1 MGLDVEQVRRSSALF
16 LLKLKE
22 QRRTSQVAIDNI
34 VEGCKGLFTQTIDRV
49 QAGVR
54 AKLAELGLDP
64 DAIEGLD
71 DIFKNV
77 TDPFE
82 GIETCHLQEK
92 YFRETLGLIVSLL
105 SRQAHLV

>member
-1 MGLDVEQVRRSSALF
+1 MGLDVEQIRRSSALF

-22 QRRTSQVAIDNI
+22 QRRTSQVTIDDI
-34 VEGCKGLFTQTIDRV
+34 VEGCRGLFTQTIDRV

-64 DAIEGLD
+64 DTIEGLD

-92 YFRETLGLIVSLL
+92 YLRETLGLIVSLL
-105 SRQAHLV
+105 SRQ

>member
-1 MGLDVEQVRRSSALF
+1 MTTVAQKLCPLCTFEAPTVTIVLRLF
-16 LLKLKE
+16 
-22 QRRTSQVAIDNI
+22 A
-34 VEGCKGLFTQTIDRV
+34 QTIDRV

-64 DAIEGLD
+64 DAVEGLD

-82 GIETCHLQEK
+82 GIETCHLQE
-92 YFRETLGLIVSLL
+92 
-105 SRQAHLV
+105 